1 MADTPQP
8 DPQTFALCAGDT
20 GRVDLF
26 SPPHLQVGEIDTV
39 SYHPMVDPSL
49 CTNSYIGG

>member
-8 DPQTFALCAGDT
+8 DPQTFALRAGDT

-26 SPPHLQVGEIDTV
+26 SPPHLRVGEIDTV
-39 SYHPMVDPSL
+39 SYGRSFPLYELLYWGLKD
-49 CTNSYIGG
+49 